1 MVDNSE
7 EKFLGQRGSYLIIE
21 FINIINLK
29 VLGGGGYGISV
40 DKFGLDQFAFAFH
53 GLDLLHDCHC
63 DLVVFQGT
71 RLR

>member
-29 VLGGGGYGISV
+29 VLGGGGM
-40 DKFGLDQFAFAFH
+40 GL
-53 GLDLLHDCHC
+53 
-63 DLVVFQGT
+63 V
-71 RLR
+71 